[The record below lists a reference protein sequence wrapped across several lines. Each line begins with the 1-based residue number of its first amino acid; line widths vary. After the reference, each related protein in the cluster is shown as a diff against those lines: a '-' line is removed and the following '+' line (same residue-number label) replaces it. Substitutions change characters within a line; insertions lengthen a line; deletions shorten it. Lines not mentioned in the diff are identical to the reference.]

1 MSSSD
6 DRDAG
11 SAEMH
16 INGLGSVPNLS
27 SSSKPPA
34 ANPSESSKTSET
46 NRPAD
51 QVEIS
56 AEAQPADGES
66 APGVR
71 ARRLAQIKQAID
83 AGEYETPDK
92 LEAALSRLFA
102 ELNLDD
108 EDE

>member
-1 MSSSD
+1 
-6 DRDAG
+6 
-11 SAEMH
+11 MH
-16 INGLGSVPNLS
+16 INGLGSVSNIPS
-27 SSSKPPA
+27 SSQPPASKPADTSTP
-34 ANPSESSKTSET
+34 SET

-56 AEAQPADGES
+56 AEAQPAEGES
-66 APGVR
+66 APDVR
-71 ARRLAQIKQAID
+71 ARRLAQIKQAIE

-92 LEAALSRLFA
+92 LEAALGRMFA